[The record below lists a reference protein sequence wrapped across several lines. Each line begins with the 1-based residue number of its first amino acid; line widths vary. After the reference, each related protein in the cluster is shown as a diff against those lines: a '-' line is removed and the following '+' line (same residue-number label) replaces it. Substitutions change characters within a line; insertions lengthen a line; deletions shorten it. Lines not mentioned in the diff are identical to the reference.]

1 MILLC
6 LISLRM
12 IVLYISLWILILSSS
27 SNGIYH
33 LLSLVLP
40 CLFCSITN
48 LIYDLYIVMLTAM
61 TFQILIN
68 NNNYVMLYI
77 TITIISIYIYTLS
90 VTKGAFVTVR
100 SILSSA
106 EPMLSTFT
114 KHLYFN
120 AMNPI

>member
-68 NNNYVMLYI
+68 NNYVMLYI

-100 SILSSA
+100 SILSST

>member
-1 MILLC
+1 
-6 LISLRM
+6 
-12 IVLYISLWILILSSS
+12 
-27 SNGIYH
+27 
-33 LLSLVLP
+33 
-40 CLFCSITN
+40 
-48 LIYDLYIVMLTAM
+48 
-61 TFQILIN
+61 
-68 NNNYVMLYI
+68 MLYI

>member
-1 MILLC
+1 
-6 LISLRM
+6 
-12 IVLYISLWILILSSS
+12 
-27 SNGIYH
+27 
-33 LLSLVLP
+33 
-40 CLFCSITN
+40 
-48 LIYDLYIVMLTAM
+48 MLTAM
-61 TFQILIN
+61 TFQILI